1 MPSGFDP
8 RAYVPPSPAT
18 WLIHALTPL
27 TRALLA
33 GPLRLR
39 EVELPAA
46 DHARLAAAVNRETA
60 AFIGPNHPEFTTDW
74 LLDKELSARFS
85 PLMAHWASYEIVNAS
100 PAAQR
105 FWLANNLISN
115 APGGDGKAH
124 SVRWALEGH
133 GVLLH
138 PEGTATWQAERVAPL
153 LPGIVDMAIEAAAQ
167 GTRPVFVVPVVW
179 RSAFVEDAWRPL
191 GREMGILER
200 ALRLGSGETL
210 AVEHRFARLLSRT
223 LRSRAETLGL
233 PAPTCDPERPGR
245 DYFPAQARQLGA
257 VRAALE
263 QRHGPLDADIARAQ
277 HAVRK
282 AIRERAV
289 TDPEGARLDRARLA
303 EMQRLAGLDPRLY
316 DDRPA
321 IGPEAVAENLK
332 RLRAALVTRGLR
344 HALHNTL
351 PIAVAPRTMHLRAPE
366 PIDVRSALARPGASP
381 AAAASALL
389 ALLGRRLQEGLD
401 GVSADLEPR
410 LARFRRANPL
420 ASGP

>member
-1 MPSGFDP
+1 MASGFDP
-8 RAYVPPSPAT
+8 RAYVPPSPVP
-18 WLIHALTPL
+18 WLIHALTPV
-27 TRALLA
+27 TRAMLA
-33 GPLRLR
+33 GPLKLR
-39 EVELPAA
+39 ELELPAA
-46 DHARLAAAVNRETA
+46 DHARLAAALNRDTA
-60 AFIGPNHPEFTTDW
+60 AFVGPNHPEFTTDW
-74 LLDKELSARFS
+74 LLDKELSARLS

-115 APGGDGKAH
+115 APGGNGKAH

-179 RSAFVEDAWRPL
+179 RSAFVGDAWRAL

-200 ALRLGSGETL
+200 ALRLGSGEAL
-210 AVEHRFARLLSRT
+210 AEDQRFARLLSRT
-223 LRSRAETLGL
+223 LRSRAEMLGL
-233 PAPTCDPERPGR
+233 PAPACDPERPGR
-245 DYFPAQARQLGA
+245 DYFAAQARQLAA

-263 QRHGPLDADIARAQ
+263 ARHGPLDADIARAQ

-282 AIRERAV
+282 SMRERAAA
-289 TDPEGARLDRARLA
+289 DPEGTRLDRARLA
-303 EMQRLAGLDPRLY
+303 ELQRLAGLDPRLY
-316 DDRPA
+316 DRPA

-344 HALHNTL
+344 HVLHNTL

-366 PIDVRSALARPGASP
+366 PIDVRAQLARRDTSP
-381 AAAASALL
+381 ADAASALL
-389 ALLGRRLQEGLD
+389 ALLRGRLQRALD

-420 ASGP
+420 ASGG